1 MKENNDI
8 KTETVPK
15 TEQKDDAQLN
25 HVNGNKNNIRE
36 PVPKNEQKND
46 KLIPSKSCDD
56 KKESV
61 PKKEEEEEFKL
72 IIEENKTADKKEPV
86 PEDVE
91 DDVFLHE
98 MKFNLLSKKTVS
110 IVGENNN
117 IPPEI
122 FEKYYVD
129 AILMTNG
136 NGEPYAVHLGKKKDY
151 NTDNGII
158 HFIMDNYY
166 VKLTL
171 IKGQYDG
178 AYKNPEK
185 FNLNTF
191 DCEIVFSN
199 FDNIEKNSNILFE
212 FKNGKGGENKV
223 ITQAKRYQESAK
235 IIFGDN
241 PFFHIVIV
249 RENLGNILSKKLKR
263 LQKLKNFAILKIDK
277 NHKIFGKPI
286 NSFKGKSKTGK
297 STHKSEKSF
306 KTADSQK
313 IAPNNQQDFD
323 TKINSMKNEIMGEMN
338 NKMNSFKNEIKN
350 EMDSFKNE
358 IKDEMDSFKREI
370 KNEMKEFKNSME
382 EKFNQLLEKIDNI
395 SPANYS
401 SKKYTN
407 SAKSKKNRLNIN

>member
-1 MKENNDI
+1 M
-8 KTETVPK
+8 
-15 TEQKDDAQLN
+15 
-25 HVNGNKNNIRE
+25 
-36 PVPKNEQKND
+36 
-46 KLIPSKSCDD
+46 
-56 KKESV
+56 
-61 PKKEEEEEFKL
+61 
-72 IIEENKTADKKEPV
+72 
-86 PEDVE
+86 PEDAE

-110 IVGENNN
+110 VVGENNN

-191 DCEIVFSN
+191 DCEIVYSN

-277 NHKIFGKPI
+277 THKIFGKSI

-370 KNEMKEFKNSME
+370 KKEMKEFKNSME

-395 SPANYS
+395 SQ
-401 SKKYTN
+401 
-407 SAKSKKNRLNIN
+407 II